1 VIIAVD
7 ADSRDTVEAE
17 HLLHELLGSMSA
29 PVVACTHVVSAGGAR
44 PHLAVSIAV
53 PAGTPVADGAGGV
66 RGAGA
71 GRHGGSAELP
81 LAADGLAARVR
92 EWSGERSAGS
102 AITWP
107 GASGPDLAGP
117 SPLVR
122 GAYLAAV
129 ESALGT
135 TGRMVRFPGS
145 EDAIGV
151 MTAAELRERCGI
163 DQVEALGGL
172 AVEDDTLID
181 TLDFIRPIRRDGQ
194 VVLLVQP
201 AAGGVLIP
209 FEVEHQIKCCADH

>member
-17 HLLHELLGSMSA
+17 HLLHELLGSMPG
-29 PVVACTHVVSAGGAR
+29 PVVACTHVVAGDH
-44 PHLAVSIAV
+44 PHVAVSITV
-53 PAGTPVADGAGGV
+53 PPEPPAGTAGTTFAGT
-66 RGAGA
+66 AGA
-71 GRHGGSAELP
+71 P

-92 EWSGERSAGS
+92 VWSRKRSVGS
-102 AITWP
+102 AITRP
-107 GASGPDLAGP
+107 GASEPELSGP

-122 GAYLAAV
+122 GAYAAAV

-135 TGRMVRFPGS
+135 AGRMVRFPGS
-145 EDAIGV
+145 EHAHGV
-151 MTAAELRERCGI
+151 MTALQLRERCGI

-172 AVEDDTLID
+172 PVEDGTLID
-181 TLDFIRPIRRDGQ
+181 TRDFIRPIRRDGR

-209 FEVEHQIKCCADH
+209 FEVEHQQKCCADH